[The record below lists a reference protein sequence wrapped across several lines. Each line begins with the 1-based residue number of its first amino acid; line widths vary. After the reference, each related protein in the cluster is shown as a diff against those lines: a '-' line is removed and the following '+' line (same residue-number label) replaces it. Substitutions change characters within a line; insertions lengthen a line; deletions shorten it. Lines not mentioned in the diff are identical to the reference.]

1 MEYALDINDFT
12 FKYDDKILF
21 ENLNI
26 SLLRSSLCTFFCENG
41 SGKSTLASIIKGDID
56 AGYNVMVFDKLPRL
70 YKKDVFVIDANFGK
84 CFKSSSIDEVIE
96 KELLKYDVLLKNV
109 SDRVSVFLELFG
121 IDRDAD
127 VRSLSGSDKLV
138 IIFLISLLSGVKMV
152 VIDNI
157 FEYLSV
163 PIRNKMFRILK
174 TFNEKELLTILNFT
188 TNIEDALYMN
198 ELIIYKDKK
207 VLMKGNTKEVL
218 QNIDVFEE
226 NKIELPFVVSLS
238 NKLMFYDLI
247 DRVYYDA
254 GDLVNAIWK

>member
-1 MEYALDINDFT
+1 MEYALDINDLT

-21 ENLNI
+21 EHLNI
-26 SLLRSSLCTFFCENG
+26 SLLRGSFCTFFCENG

-56 AGYNVMVFDKLPRL
+56 AGYNVMVFDKLPSL
-70 YKKDVFVIDANFGK
+70 SKKDVFVIDANFGK
-84 CFKSSSIDEVIE
+84 CFKGSSIDEVIE

-109 SDRVSVFLELFG
+109 SDRVSAFLELFG

-127 VRSLSGSDKLV
+127 LRSLSEGDKLV
-138 IIFLISLLSGVKMV
+138 IIFLISLLCGARMV
-152 VIDNI
+152 IIDNV

-163 PIRNKMFRILK
+163 PCRDKMFGVLK
-174 TFNEKELLTILNFT
+174 TFNQKELLTILNFT

-198 ELIIYKDKK
+198 ELVIYKDKR
-207 VLMKGNTKEVL
+207 VLMKGNTNEVL
-218 QNIDVFEE
+218 QNIDFFDE
-226 NKIELPFVVSLS
+226 NKIGLPFIVSLS
-238 NKLMFYDLI
+238 SKLMFYGLI